1 MSEAL
6 ERAQIAELQARRNMW
21 TIFTF
26 WSLVPLLGVAGGIVV
41 LVVWGIAK
49 VT

>member
-6 ERAQIAELQARRNMW
+6 ERAQVAELNARRNMW
-21 TIFTF
+21 TLLTF
-26 WSLVPLLGVAGGIVV
+26 WSLVPLVGVALAMIFFT
-41 LVVWGIAK
+41 VWGIAK

>member
-6 ERAQIAELQARRNMW
+6 ERAQVAELQARRNMW
-21 TIFTF
+21 TMLTF
-26 WSLVPLLGVAGGIVV
+26 WSLVPLLGVVLALVV
-41 LVVWGIAK
+41 LAAWGIAK